1 MSSHVRENELGPEL
15 ARLFSGL
22 TALSHRTN
30 GSNMKAADSSS
41 DDPSD
46 SSLDSPVVARERQSS
61 ESPSSFRQSTALV
74 SSTATASSLPPSTPS
89 PMTGVKS
96 SQTEL
101 RPLLNQDRSSSTSP
115 TRPTIATRKTS
126 ATADISPYLSNKSE
140 LSVST
145 KTLQHL
151 KLLETVADESA
162 RMAPILTARAAMVR
176 QAVIPNNPSHVPP
189 HPLYSTVQPP
199 NAYPLLQP
207 VEGSTHPYPD
217 PFLLRSRTSQ
227 SFNRPTMHNPTG
239 SMSVHQNH
247 LLAVI
252 NGARSVPVTPNYPMS
267 QQFLQHHPQPT
278 YNPFMSVIHP
288 PSAVSGLQSTTSYPY
303 ALPPPPN
310 PLLPASSPVSLTA
323 IPHTYSHTQSTAPF
337 IPLPDS
343 TQPGLVPHPNVYAN
357 STLTPGVSVGASAPV
372 VNPLLS
378 VLNGR
383 PV

>member
-1 MSSHVRENELGPEL
+1 
-15 ARLFSGL
+15 
-22 TALSHRTN
+22 
-30 GSNMKAADSSS
+30 MKAADSSS

-46 SSLDSPVVARERQSS
+46 SSLDSPVVSRARQSS
-61 ESPSSFRQSTALV
+61 ESSSSFRQSTVPA

-96 SQTEL
+96 SQIEL
-101 RPLLNQDRSSSTSP
+101 RPLNQDGSTSP
-115 TRPTIATRKTS
+115 NRPINATRKAS

-140 LSVST
+140 ISVST

-162 RMAPILTARAAMVR
+162 RMAPILAARAAMVR
-176 QAVIPNNPSHVPP
+176 QAMVPNVPTLSINSSHVPS
-189 HPLYSTVQPP
+189 HLLYSTVQPP
-199 NAYPLLQP
+199 NSAVFPP
-207 VEGSTHPYPD
+207 AEGSTHPYPD
-217 PFLLRSRTSQ
+217 PFSLRSRTSQ

-252 NGARSVPVTPNYPMS
+252 NGARSVPVTPNHPMN
-267 QQFLQHHPQPT
+267 QQFLQHHSQPMS
-278 YNPFMSVIHP
+278 NPVMSVIHP
-288 PSAVSGLQSTTSYPY
+288 PSAVSGLQSTTSSYPY
-303 ALPPPPN
+303 MLPPPSN
-310 PLLPASSPVSLTA
+310 LVLPSSPISPTA
-323 IPHTYSHTQSTAPF
+323 IPHTYSQTQSTGPVF

-343 TQPGLVPHPNVYAN
+343 TQPGIPPVWN
-357 STLTPGVSVGASAPV
+357 STLTPGVNVVASAPV